1 MLKSESNVN
10 YNKEPLCE
18 LNEFEVLT
26 HINWGRANPV
36 HMSLIFKTLW
46 KKEGGLHIYQGH
58 GVGTPTCV
66 QAFCIQETA
75 FFSSADKE
83 VYLWGFFNGKAW
95 VSVSISRSLRNYHDL
110 DA

>member
-1 MLKSESNVN
+1 MLKSESNVS

-66 QAFCIQETA
+66 QAFCILETA
-75 FFSSADKE
+75 FFQALIKRFTYGDFSMEKH
-83 VYLWGFFNGKAW
+83 GFRLAFLGVCA
-95 VSVSISRSLRNYHDL
+95 IITI
-110 DA
+110 